1 MSFITAALIMTAGSA
16 LNANIAKNRQSD
28 PKANLNA
35 SATGAGSP
43 GGVPLNIKDI
53 EGTDVAGA
61 DITPFAYMPYDD
73 NGGGEEEQL
82 MALLQQLS
90 SEEAGG
96 VMSAAT
102 GRYLSRGTG
111 GGITT
116 ELLQKLLNM
125 KDVKFDSNKSIEEM
139 LALEPIS
146 EIPESRSP
154 MEIVEAQTQ
163 NTMPTEDIITA
174 AGNAPSTGIAGLM
187 DKVSG
192 FAEKNPAVFNAITS
206 TLTDLISTA
215 IKGTPEPP
223 PSRLD
228 SRPMIAG
235 NANRRAAQMN
245 FKPIGAKSGGV
256 LNRKMFSPMFHGGEL
271 DGPGGPK
278 DDLIPVMASDGEFML
293 SKAAVDQAGGGNH
306 NKGIARLTAFNNK
319 GNKRY
324 G

>member
-111 GGITT
+111 GGITL
-116 ELLQKLLNM
+116 ELLQSLYPDVMGDLLSKNN
-125 KDVKFDSNKSIEEM
+125 SSID
-139 LALEPIS
+139 
-146 EIPESRSP
+146 
-154 MEIVEAQTQ
+154 EIVASSS
-163 NTMPTEDIITA
+163 
-174 AGNAPSTGIAGLM
+174 NAPSVPDPQFTAQDMDMPTPDSADIQQMEGIAGLT
-187 DKVSG
+187 DKVSY

-228 SRPMIAG
+228 SRPMMAG
-235 NANRRAAQMN
+235 NANRRAAQIN